1 MVIQETTPTSSS
13 HKDNIVKLVKAWLTS
28 AGTITVNQ
36 YNIAMSLP
44 QKLHLKDE
52 TWWQDNPGGGSSPCH
67 HRQDSP
73 GGGSSLCLK
82 VKIPCLRR
90 VLERSS
96 KNATAQDPQWSKD
109 QGQES
114 WWQDRSGEGSSLCHQ
129 RQDRSGEGSSL
140 CRIRYQLATSTWV
153 RAPPIKGVELQDHQG
168 WHHCLYKITKDLNMA
183 CAPHSNSS
191 NSPS

>member
-96 KNATAQDPQWSKD
+96 KYATAQDPQWSKD
-109 QGQES
+109 QGNPGDKIALEKAPAFVTK
-114 WWQDRSGEGSSLCHQ
+114 

-153 RAPPIKGVELQDHQG
+153 RAPPIKGVELQDDQG
-168 WHHCLYKITKDLNMA
+168 WHHRLYKITNGLNMA